1 MLATL
6 VETDAMTV
14 RLDARHTL
22 PLLALPLLAAGC
34 APAGERPS
42 DANPAA
48 GAPAVTVVG
57 EPQNCVNRNQVRQ
70 TVVRS
75 DRVIDF
81 EMNGG
86 KVFRNTLDRNCPG
99 LGMDRAI
106 TYETSIDQLCSVQ
119 IVYTLQNIGGR
130 PQRGAG
136 CALGKFVPVTYDR
149 GEKEAESED

>member
-1 MLATL
+1 MTIRKLAPAL
-6 VETDAMTV
+6 A
-14 RLDARHTL
+14 LA
-22 PLLALPLLAAGC
+22 ALPLLAAGC
-34 APAGERPS
+34 TSQKERPT

-48 GAPAVTVVG
+48 GAPAVTVLG
-57 EPQNCVNRNQVRQ
+57 EAQNCVNRSQVRA

-86 KVFRNTLDRNCPG
+86 KVFRNTLTRNCPG

-106 TYETSIDQLCSVQ
+106 TYETSVDQLCSPQ
-119 IVYTLQNIGGR
+119 IIYTLQNFGGQ

-136 CALGKFVPVTYDR
+136 CSLGKFVPVEYVRKDKDE
-149 GEKEAESED
+149 G

>member
-1 MLATL
+1 
-6 VETDAMTV
+6 MT
-14 RLDARHTL
+14 ARFL
-22 PLLALPLLAAGC
+22 LLAPLPLLAAAC
-34 APAGERPS
+34 APTGERPT

-57 EPQNCVNRNQVRQ
+57 EPQNCVNRSQIRQ

-86 KVFRNTLDRNCPG
+86 KVFRNTLDQNCPG
-99 LGMDRAI
+99 LGLDRAI

-130 PQRGAG
+130 LQRGAG
-136 CALGKFVPVTYDR
+136 CSLGKFVPVKYDR
-149 GEKEAESED
+149 GDKDTGGED